1 MILLTPSSGFFQHT
15 NKLFLSEQATGVQ
28 LKEFVR
34 KNAANALSMANML
47 MGMASILCSLNGHQH
62 AACWLVLIGYLLDLA
77 DGAVARRLD
86 ACSALVTSTLP
97 WSPRLPEIAPSR
109 CTTMR
114 RHPDISRALALCPDS
129 IFLHDFAG
137 AKLDDFADF
146 TTFGIATSLL
156 LRTHALMDN
165 ILCMCYVLS
174 VIVRLCFFSSGI
186 PFMYRGLPCIYSSAI
201 LACLSLLTGGNMVIL
216 RVTAV
221 AMILF
226 MVNQGFYPHDRVLE
240 SQAWKKVVYAGGV
253 VMVFCSSF
261 PPACVYYLLWSVSYI
276 LFPTTLW
283 SCKV

>member
-1 MILLTPSSGFFQHT
+1 MLFYSIIFRSFQLLCCGQTDAERIMILLTPSSGFFQRT
-15 NKLFLSEQATGVQ
+15 SKLFLSEQATGVQ

-86 ACSALVTSTLP
+86 ACSPL
-97 WSPRLPEIAPSR
+97 
-109 CTTMR
+109 
-114 RHPDISRALALCPDS
+114 
-129 IFLHDFAG
+129 G

-174 VIVRLCFFSSGI
+174 VFVRLCFFSSGI

-276 LFPTTLW
+276 LFPTSLW

>member
-1 MILLTPSSGFFQHT
+1 
-15 NKLFLSEQATGVQ
+15 
-28 LKEFVR
+28 
-34 KNAANALSMANML
+34 MANML

-86 ACSALVTSTLP
+86 ACSPL
-97 WSPRLPEIAPSR
+97 
-109 CTTMR
+109 
-114 RHPDISRALALCPDS
+114 
-129 IFLHDFAG
+129 G

-174 VIVRLCFFSSGI
+174 VFVRLCFFSSGI

-240 SQAWKKVVYAGGV
+240 SQAWKKVVYAGEMFKQFFKKWMFGPVKSIGMLIPGASFVNAAAFYCQQTHLPGV

-261 PPACVYYLLWSVSYI
+261 SPACVYYLLWSVSYI
-276 LFPTTLW
+276 LFPTSLW